1 MPELRNLIR
10 VVLKLPDGA
19 VRDARYNGE
28 VVAGESFITV
38 NDIPNESLGTRVD
51 FIDGKEVIKESKQT
65 LISINA
71 YGKNANALLSKFRLL
86 ISSSA
91 FQSGLRRL
99 KLCVLRASDIRDL
112 TATIGATKEERSQ
125 LDLFILHTH
134 IVSTELDSIERVD
147 IHAQAQSNPNDI
159 INILTEVNNK

>member
-10 VVLKLPDGA
+10 TVLKLPDGA
-19 VRDARYNGE
+19 VRDARYNGD
-28 VVAGESFITV
+28 VKIGESFITV

-65 LISINA
+65 MISINA
-71 YGKNANALLSKFRLL
+71 YGKNANALLAKFRLL
-86 ISSSA
+86 IRSNF

-99 KLCVLRASDIRDL
+99 KLSVLRASDIRDL

-125 LDLFILHTH
+125 LDLFIMHSH
-134 IVSTELDSIERVD
+134 IVSTELESIDSVGIY
-147 IHAQAQSNPNDI
+147 AQVESSPNQI
-159 INILTEVNNK
+159 INIIKEVNNR